1 MVLTVESVDFLP
13 EKLRQQAKEK
23 LKEKSAS
30 SKRKNKYNSRK
41 CTVSGITFDSEKE
54 ARRYLVLRDMQK
66 RGEISELKLQHSFT
80 LQESYVTAAGEKVG
94 KIVYVAD
101 FTYFEK

>member
-1 MVLTVESVDFLP
+1 MGLTVESVDFRP

-41 CTVSGITFDSEKE
+41 CIVSGITFDSEKE

-94 KIVYVAD
+94 KIVYVA
-101 FTYFEK
+101 EV